1 MNQIE
6 TKEISFYLKNGESNL
21 SSNYFIYHSSKPLMP
36 KKSAKKI
43 LPQIGSQQIWQKKK
57 ELSKE
62 EFLKNYLIKKRKK
75 TMIISKYLGK
85 LHSNN
90 IYIKKK

>member
-1 MNQIE
+1 MNRIE

-21 SSNYFIYHSSKPLMP
+21 SSNYFIYHSSKTLQTP

-43 LPQIGSQQIWQKKK
+43 LPQIGSQQQLWQKKK

-85 LHSNN
+85 
-90 IYIKKK
+90 